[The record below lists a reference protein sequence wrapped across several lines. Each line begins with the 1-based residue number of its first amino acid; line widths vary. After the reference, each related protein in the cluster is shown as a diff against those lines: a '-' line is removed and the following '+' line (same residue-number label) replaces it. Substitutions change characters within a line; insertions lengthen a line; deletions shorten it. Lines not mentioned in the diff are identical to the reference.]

1 MVVPGRPIIQGEVS
15 EEAYDAWKMASLTTG
30 SLAALL
36 EVLGPEIQALS
47 EEGRRTLKWDDILR
61 RAQGEHQARR
71 SRRGAR

>member
-1 MVVPGRPIIQGEVS
+1 MVMPGRPIIQGEVS
-15 EEAYDAWKMASLTTG
+15 EEAYDAWKTASLMTG

-47 EEGRRTLKWDDILR
+47 EDGRRNLKWDDILR
-61 RAQGEHQARR
+61 RAQGEHQERR